1 LSALLLHFSRARGR
15 KRAQLSESIDS
26 KTKSGG
32 NLLRE
37 RYSRKSDRGHFGF
50 ARHTTVCARAR
61 EHPFLPSFLGARKI
75 FSVVSSRGDATTM
88 RSCAADNGREPPENF
103 TRTMSPRVYHSVV
116 YEFALVYHS
125 TAWHFSS
132 FHLNGWRS
140 LTSFVD
146 RFVRI
151 ALHYFGIE
159 SFFCR
164 CRRNGEFTAHI
175 YSMDTFDRT
184 NFIHDKFQ
192 ERRPPRKTITH
203 RRNRSIERKNY
214 LAAPS
219 TSPSLIPNACFI
231 QTNRR
236 LIPSRVQK
244 SKQTLVP
251 LFSNCSLQIRLRD
264 KKNS

>member
-1 LSALLLHFSRARGR
+1 MTLRRPVLFNGSVILSELPFLPLKRIHAWSVAFPSAFAPFLPRGR

-37 RYSRKSDRGHFGF
+37 RYSRKSDLLVLGF
-50 ARHTTVCARAR
+50 AWHTQLCVRAAAPPARAS
-61 EHPFLPSFLGARKI
+61 FPSFLGARKI

-88 RSCAADNGREPPENF
+88 RSCAPDNGREPPENF

-140 LTSFVD
+140 PTSFVD

-159 SFFCR
+159 SFF
-164 CRRNGEFTAHI
+164 
-175 YSMDTFDRT
+175 
-184 NFIHDKFQ
+184 
-192 ERRPPRKTITH
+192 
-203 RRNRSIERKNY
+203 
-214 LAAPS
+214 
-219 TSPSLIPNACFI
+219 
-231 QTNRR
+231 
-236 LIPSRVQK
+236 
-244 SKQTLVP
+244 
-251 LFSNCSLQIRLRD
+251 
-264 KKNS
+264 